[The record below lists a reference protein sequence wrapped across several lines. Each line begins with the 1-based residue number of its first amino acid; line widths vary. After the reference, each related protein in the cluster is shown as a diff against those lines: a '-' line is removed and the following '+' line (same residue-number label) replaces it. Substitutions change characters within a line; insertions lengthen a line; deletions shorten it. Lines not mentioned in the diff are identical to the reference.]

1 MGAIELLIKGGRIV
15 DEEVDFIGDLYIKDG
30 KINEFGE
37 NLDYTCKSIDAS
49 NLVLMPA
56 FIDLHAHFR
65 DPGFTHK
72 EDLMTGSLAALKGG
86 YTFVNLMG
94 NTNPIASNMD
104 VVNYVLN
111 KSSELDL
118 IDVHQCVSITQNFDG
133 MTLDH
138 LDKLDSKVKII
149 TDDGKGINSNIIMYN
164 AMVKAK
170 KRGLTILTHAED
182 EDLTPIDYRISENI
196 ITIRDIYLS
205 AVTDCK
211 LHLTHVST
219 KEAIDA
225 IRIAKEKGHKSL
237 TCDVTPHHIA
247 LWDNDYKVNPPIRS
261 REDVMGIIDG
271 IVDGT
276 IDSIATDHAPHTW
289 EDKDKG
295 SPGLSGLETA
305 FSVCYTSLVKAGH
318 IDLKRLSGLL
328 SGKSSRL
335 MGINKGK
342 IKIGYDADLVLLN
355 LDKKSIVDSSKFLS
369 KGKNTPFEGM
379 EFFGEVQ
386 MTIRRGEVRY
396 VNKDQ
401 IICEN

>member
-1 MGAIELLIKGGRIV
+1 MGVVELLIKGARII
-15 DEEVDFIGDLYIKDG
+15 DEEVDFIGDLYIKNG
-30 KINEFGE
+30 KINKFGE
-37 NLDYTCKSIDAS
+37 KLEYNCKSIDAK

-56 FIDLHAHFR
+56 FVDLHAHFR
-65 DPGFTHK
+65 DPGFTQK
-72 EDLMTGSLAALKGG
+72 EDIATGSLAALKGG

-94 NTNPIASNMD
+94 NTKPIASNMD
-104 VVNYVLN
+104 IVNYVLN

-118 IDVHQCVSITQNFDG
+118 IDVHQCVSITENFDG

-149 TDDGKGINSNIIMYN
+149 TDDGRGINSNITMYN
-164 AMVKAK
+164 AMVKAREK
-170 KRGLTILTHAED
+170 GLTILTHAED

-225 IRIAKEKGHKSL
+225 IRIAKEKGHNTL

-247 LWDNDYKVNPPIRS
+247 LWDNDYRVNPPIRHK
-261 REDVMGIIDG
+261 EDVIGIIDG

-276 IDSIATDHAPHTW
+276 IDSIATDHAPHTQV
-289 EDKDKG
+289 DKKQG

-305 FSVCYTSLVKAGH
+305 FSVSYTSLVKAGH

-328 SGKSSRL
+328 SGESSRI
-335 MGINKGK
+335 MEINKGK
-342 IKIGYDADLVLLN
+342 IKIGYDADLVLIN
-355 LDKKSIVDSSKFLS
+355 LDKKFIVDSSKFLS

-386 MTIRRGEVRY
+386 ITIKRGEVKYRNMDY
-396 VNKDQ
+396 T
-401 IICEN
+401 ISEN